1 MYYDRGDIPIK
12 MEYLTGGSKISWT
25 IELDKIDYSL
35 YLPLFFDG
43 LCETKHPYKTYAR
56 QGCYDL
62 INHGGE
68 KVYPVIPQLIIPI
81 KSKDVKD
88 QTEMVDEYL
97 RLSSSLPDALNTR
110 NIEIMCVTMK
120 IIQLIVMSSDYA
132 GQALV
137 PFYRQLLPMLN
148 VFKGKNCK

>member
-1 MYYDRGDIPIK
+1 M
-12 MEYLTGGSKISWT
+12 
-25 IELDKIDYSL
+25 DKIDYNL

-62 INHGGE
+62 INHGGGE
-68 KVYPVIPQLIIPI
+68 KIYPVIPQLIIPI
-81 KSKDVKD
+81 KSG
-88 QTEMVDEYL
+88 
-97 RLSSSLPDALNTR
+97 SPFSLLQNHPITVQLPLLDALNTR

-120 IIQLIVMSSDYA
+120 IIQLIVMSSDA

-137 PFYRQLLPMLN
+137 PFYRQILPMFN
-148 VFKGKNCK
+148 VYKVKNCK